1 MISGNIERSYDIS
14 KEFRLEFDLTL
25 DISGMDS
32 SSLTLQDRVRIF
44 EGIMM
49 MKTTNWIISL
59 FV

>member
-49 MKTTNWIISL
+49 MKTTNWIIS

>member
-49 MKTTNWIISL
+49 MKTTNWIIFL